1 MIDKTT
7 EASVDL
13 INIKLK
19 IISKQEKHQK
29 KTTGRY
35 AIKKCNCY
43 ISPYTHV
50 FANYKNKTKKTQTQT
65 IFVISTHIKEK

>member
-29 KTTGRY
+29 K
-35 AIKKCNCY
+35 KQLD
-43 ISPYTHV
+43 V
-50 FANYKNKTKKTQTQT
+50 MQ
-65 IFVISTHIKEK
+65 

>member
-29 KTTGRY
+29 KQLD
-35 AIKKCNCY
+35 
-43 ISPYTHV
+43 V
-50 FANYKNKTKKTQTQT
+50 MQ
-65 IFVISTHIKEK
+65 